1 MKHYRRAI
9 RASLIAVGIAGLASS
24 PHAIAEEQDVILV
37 LDGSGSMW
45 GQIEG
50 EPKISIARQ
59 VVGQVMDDLPENQRL
74 GLVAYGHNRKGDC
87 GDIEEVVSL
96 STDRDAVR
104 NAVDSINPKGKT
116 PLSAAVQFAAEKLR
130 YTEEK
135 ATVILVSDG
144 RETCDLDPCAVGNA
158 LEQAGIDFTAHVI
171 GFDVVEQADQEQLQ
185 CLAENTG
192 GTYLNAGS
200 AEELSEALEETVVEV
215 PNQEPVRETRLVL
228 RATDLA
234 QGPEIES
241 GLTWRVVGAGGGD
254 EVFTVS
260 DAGVSGVEIDPGIYD
275 VFVEWPEKNLN
286 GSAEAVQI
294 ANAIEKTVT
303 IALEQSFEATL
314 RTDPEGAAP
323 ASSEIIVHWTGP
335 ERQSDWITVTAA
347 DGGPSSYKTYKY
359 VEQGGNP
366 LALRMPAEPGMY
378 ELRYVLGRPARVL
391 ASIPIEVTGVA
402 ASMEAPDQVPAG
414 GLFNVT
420 WTGPGY
426 NDDWVTVVLPD
437 AAPRAY
443 MDYAYTREGDVL
455 ELRAP
460 LEPGEYELRY
470 VQAGQEVIGT
480 RTLTVTPVE
489 AAMDAPDTVEVGT
502 YHDIGWTGPGDN
514 NDWLTITR
522 PDEPDNRYTD
532 YAYTREGDVL
542 TLRMP
547 LEPGNW
553 ELRYVQNGKK
563 VLAAKPIEVVERV
576 VTLTAPDSAIV
587 GSDVTI
593 EYDGGSNRNDW
604 LTVVAPDAAANRY
617 GDYAYSREGNPVTIK
632 MPVEPGAYELRY
644 VLDGRR
650 VIGAKSIMVEDADA
664 SVTGPD
670 KIGAEQQFN
679 VDWTGPGNQND
690 WITIVAPDAGDNRYG
705 DYAYTRE
712 GNPVLI
718 RAPKDPGTYE
728 LRYVLD
734 NKRVIA
740 RTPIIVE

>member
-1 MKHYRRAI
+1 M
-9 RASLIAVGIAGLASS
+9 
-24 PHAIAEEQDVILV
+24 Q
-37 LDGSGSMW
+37 
-45 GQIEG
+45 
-50 EPKISIARQ
+50 
-59 VVGQVMDDLPENQRL
+59 
-74 GLVAYGHNRKGDC
+74 
-87 GDIEEVVSL
+87 
-96 STDRDAVR
+96 
-104 NAVDSINPKGKT
+104 
-116 PLSAAVQFAAEKLR
+116 
-130 YTEEK
+130 
-135 ATVILVSDG
+135 
-144 RETCDLDPCAVGNA
+144 
-158 LEQAGIDFTAHVI
+158 
-171 GFDVVEQADQEQLQ
+171 
-185 CLAENTG
+185 
-192 GTYLNAGS
+192 
-200 AEELSEALEETVVEV
+200 
-215 PNQEPVRETRLVL
+215 
-228 RATDLA
+228 ATDV
-234 QGPEIES
+234 PS
-241 GLTWRVVGAGGGD
+241 GC
-254 EVFTVS
+254 
-260 DAGVSGVEIDPGIYD
+260 
-275 VFVEWPEKNLN
+275 
-286 GSAEAVQI
+286 
-294 ANAIEKTVT
+294 
-303 IALEQSFEATL
+303 
-314 RTDPEGAAP
+314 
-323 ASSEIIVHWTGP
+323 
-335 ERQSDWITVTAA
+335 QSDWITVTAA

-366 LALRMPAEPGMY
+366 LALRMPAEPGLY

-414 GLFNVT
+414 GLFYVT

-480 RTLTVTPVE
+480 RALTVTPVE

-563 VLAAKPIEVVERV
+563 VLAAKSIEVVERV

-632 MPVEPGAYELRY
+632 MPVEPGTYELRY

-670 KIGAEQQFN
+670 KIGAEQQFS